1 MSTRILIV
9 DDDTDCARFLT
20 EAIEA
25 WGFEVVATSN
35 GREGLDV
42 FHSMPID
49 GICLDLEM
57 PVMNGWTMLDELRWL
72 GSGVPVIVMSKEA
85 DFAKL
90 QNFLMEGAQDYLV
103 KPLNRLLLLQK
114 LFRHFPWG
122 MGAENRPALFK
133 DKPREVNVHQEKD
146 ALLAQSGAW
155 LSERKCD

>member
-1 MSTRILIV
+1 MSTRILVV
-9 DDDTDCARFLT
+9 DDDAHCARFLT
-20 EAIEA
+20 EVIGG
-25 WGFEVVATSN
+25 WGFEVVTTSN

-85 DFAKL
+85 DYAKL

-103 KPLNRLLLLQK
+103 KPFNHLVLLQK
-114 LFRHFPWG
+114 LFRHFPWDVG
-122 MGAENRPALFK
+122 GENRRALFK
-133 DKPREVNVHQEKD
+133 EKAPEVNFHQEND
-146 ALLAQSGAW
+146 ALFDQRSAW
-155 LSERKCD
+155 LCEEM